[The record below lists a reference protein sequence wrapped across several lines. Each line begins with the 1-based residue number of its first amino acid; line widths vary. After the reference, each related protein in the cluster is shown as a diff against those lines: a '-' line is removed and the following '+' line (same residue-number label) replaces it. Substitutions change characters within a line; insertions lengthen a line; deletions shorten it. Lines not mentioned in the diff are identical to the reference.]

1 VLNYEFGI
9 HMDSAGGYAAERVL
23 TQFSTILNT
32 QETYNRLTNQ
42 MGSHSKDGILDGVWD
57 PKDRVT
63 YVGNVTGSDT
73 DSGSDASCIEEIFGE
88 AIMLNIQGNDKPSPV
103 SVLIKRENI
112 DNNNNT
118 GDSYE
123 YEGKWD
129 TYSGSG
135 CEMTIYMTADPLSNR
150 GAYVPVYVA
159 VFTCGPDGYWYQ
171 LGDIYE
177 GSANVCHY
185 NGRPG
190 TGSFNTNN
198 WGTTVPANATART
211 YTVSTAL
218 IGKNNTVLAAAYN
231 YSIASGQN
239 ITTVIN
245 ANDAEANTVFAD
257 LLDET
262 GKILD
267 GTYGPLIGT
276 AITQLQDSYDKI
288 VEYLGTSLTKNADG
302 YVISGKSRAELV
314 PYMKELRALL
324 VPFEKHLKA

>member
-1 VLNYEFGI
+1 
-9 HMDSAGGYAAERVL
+9 
-23 TQFSTILNT
+23 
-32 QETYNRLTNQ
+32 
-42 MGSHSKDGILDGVWD
+42 
-57 PKDRVT
+57 
-63 YVGNVTGSDT
+63 
-73 DSGSDASCIEEIFGE
+73 
-88 AIMLNIQGNDKPSPV
+88 
-103 SVLIKRENI
+103 
-112 DNNNNT
+112 
-118 GDSYE
+118 
-123 YEGKWD
+123 
-129 TYSGSG
+129 
-135 CEMTIYMTADPLSNR
+135 MTIYMTADPLSNR